1 MAALRIGLTGGI
13 ASGKSAVAHRFAE
26 LGVPVID
33 ADEISRA
40 LVAPGQA
47 ALAEI
52 IQRFGSGILTANGG
66 LNRRALRELVFADA
80 GARGDLEA
88 ILHPRISAEMRR
100 LAHAAQGPYVVLA
113 IPLLIE
119 AGPSGD
125 IDRILVVDA
134 AVERQI
140 ERLMARDGSTPQQ
153 ARAILGAQASRA
165 ARLERAD
172 DILTNDD
179 GLEQLRAAVDRL
191 HRRYLRLA
199 AVPRRAAPADR
210 R

>member
-1 MAALRIGLTGGI
+1 MAPLRIGLTGGI
-13 ASGKSAVAHRFAE
+13 ASGKSTVARRFVE

-47 ALAEI
+47 ALTDI
-52 IQRFGSGILTANGG
+52 IRRFGSTILTANGD
-66 LNRRALRELVFADA
+66 LDRRALRALVFDDA
-80 GARGDLEA
+80 GARRDLEA
-88 ILHPRISAEMRR
+88 ILHPRINAEMRR
-100 LAHAAQGPYVVLA
+100 LADAARGPYVILA
-113 IPLLIE
+113 IPLLVE
-119 AGPSGD
+119 AGPPDD
-125 IDRILVVDA
+125 IDRILLVDA
-134 AVERQI
+134 AEDRQLA
-140 ERLMARDGSTPQQ
+140 RLMARDGSSPQQ

-165 ARLERAD
+165 ARLEKAD

-179 GLEQLRAAVDRL
+179 GLEHLRAAVDRL

-199 AVPRRAAPADR
+199 AAPRGPAPADR